1 MNISAYWTAAHKGSM
16 PQPRTMTP
24 LLLALND
31 GSIRAAICIR
41 DDPADEH
48 IRYATVS
55 HENANLLSL
64 DVYDQS
70 GINELDVVEW
80 MYLDDRP
87 HSHLLDLLQ
96 ILLANDGHGKWDASV
111 YSDARSKIS
120 SIVNDLFPPAPGI

>member
-1 MNISAYWTAAHKGSM
+1 MKDWKTAQKGSM

-31 GSIRAAICIR
+31 GSIRAAICLR

-70 GINELDVVEW
+70 GINEQDVVAW
-80 MYLDDRP
+80 KYLDDQQ
-87 HSHLLDLLQ
+87 HIILLDLLK
-96 ILLANDGHGKWDASV
+96 ILLANDGHGTWDASV
-111 YSDARSKIS
+111 YLDARSKIS
-120 SIVNDLFPPAPGI
+120 AILNDI